1 MQIYQD
7 TCGPGYCPR
16 AVIVFRRHS
25 QLDWR
30 AAGQTLPAGSTV
42 VLVSTMA
49 HGENHAVLL
58 EPNAPD
64 IAVAMRLACDA
75 IITVLS

>member
-7 TCGPGYCPR
+7 TCGLGYCPR

-30 AAGQTLPAGSTV
+30 TAGQTLPAGSTV
-42 VLVSTMA
+42 VVAATMA
-49 HGENHAVLL
+49 HGANRAVLL

-64 IAVAMRLACDA
+64 IAVAMRLARDA
-75 IITVLS
+75 LSSLS